1 MKRIL
6 KTPEDIKKVR
16 NAADCCFYP
25 STVYDFEFCAGEDE
39 LRRLIHHINFSG
51 YILISVTQDLSGIY
65 TVFFRRLACG

>member
-1 MKRIL
+1 MR
-6 KTPEDIKKVR
+6 TPEDRKRKFD
-16 NAADCCFYP
+16 AGASCFCP
-25 STVYDFEFCAGEDE
+25 SIVYDFEFCAGEDE